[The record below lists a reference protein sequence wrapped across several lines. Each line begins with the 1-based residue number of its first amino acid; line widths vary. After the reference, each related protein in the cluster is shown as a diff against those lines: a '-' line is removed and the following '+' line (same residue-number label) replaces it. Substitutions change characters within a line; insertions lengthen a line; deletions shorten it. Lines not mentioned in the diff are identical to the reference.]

1 MDQDNNL
8 QRPVRSSDFLVII
21 SGFFLNLIATIETL
35 AEDLHQLSIYHST
48 QKSQEAKVWQEFTQ
62 DLETLKED

>member
-21 SGFFLNLIATIETL
+21 SGFFLNLIATLETL
-35 AEDLHQLSIYHST
+35 AEDLHQLAIYHST
-48 QKSQEAKVWQEFTQ
+48 QKNQEAKVWQEFTQ

>member
-1 MDQDNNL
+1 VDQDNNL

-62 DLETLKED
+62 NLETLKED